1 LINNNLNNQI
11 LKELIP
17 LKFHNQEIFPSG
29 QIFIG
34 SATHQTTGIGMHLFT
49 LFIPTIERENIDLQD
64 PYISIWNEQLL
75 ISIGKIIRFIY
86 DQTIL
91 DIENNIQQEINQQLN
106 LILASYAFQ
115 TSAPNKDI
123 SDFLLDGFFS
133 SNEDILVPVKQSPSH
148 TYLSLISST
157 QAFLTNS
164 KHIEAFLP
172 IPLVPFTIGKHN
184 FFKVLKEHQWI
195 EEIDNETILF
205 E

>member
-1 LINNNLNNQI
+1 M
-11 LKELIP
+11 
-17 LKFHNQEIFPSG
+17 FF
-29 QIFIG
+29 F
-34 SATHQTTGIGMHLFT
+34 AC
-49 LFIPTIERENIDLQD
+49 
-64 PYISIWNEQLL
+64 
-75 ISIGKIIRFIY
+75 
-86 DQTIL
+86 
-91 DIENNIQQEINQQLN
+91 
-106 LILASYAFQ
+106 
-115 TSAPNKDI
+115 
-123 SDFLLDGFFS
+123 DFLLDGFFS

-205 E
+205 KIHQSIFLLNEFIELLHWLCKYD